1 MFIVCNY
8 LDVCRETDVP
18 DGFIVEQ
25 CSAYDESLNGL
36 VVICREH
43 RIGNVLDW
51 AKTNMGA
58 KYPMFEKQFSINKTK
73 AMCFIKAKGSIKSF
87 TEELVLSCGGIDEFK
102 KMFLTENTT
111 QPETDEVLELD
122 DVTVSEPIV
131 EPEPVDEP
139 EPVTVV
145 QSATVSEN
153 EAKLGPSAED
163 VADIMKASGV
173 GPTMHVNTTQVL
185 NSFPMDSVRNAAISG
200 SDDFERLDEIKR
212 AGEVNRFEERKC
224 HRDCI
229 YNADGSFK
237 GFTEG
242 DILSLV
248 AKLRDMNNR
257 IALDDLDPDKVLTK
271 SEFAQVATYLD
282 TVSPSIIKAF
292 ILHELDNVSTET
304 DRIRMSA
311 VLDKLSTFIST
322 LNKE

>member
-8 LDVCRETDVP
+8 LDVCKKTDVP

-25 CSAYDESLNGL
+25 CSVYDESLAEL

-43 RIGNVLDW
+43 RIANVLDW

-58 KYPMFEKQFSINKTK
+58 KYPMFEKQFGINKTK

-102 KMFLTENTT
+102 KMFLITPEEDESDTE
-111 QPETDEVLELD
+111 DVLEFED
-122 DVTVSEPIV
+122 TGDAVTISDPVVESEPLP
-131 EPEPVDEP
+131 EPEPVVP
-139 EPVTVV
+139 EPVVTPEPAHLSEPVV
-145 QSATVSEN
+145 QT
-153 EAKLGPSAED
+153 LD
-163 VADIMKASGV
+163 
-173 GPTMHVNTTQVL
+173 
-185 NSFPMDSVRNAAISG
+185 SFPMDNIRNAAVSG
-200 SDDFERLDEIKR
+200 SDEFERLDDS
-212 AGEVNRFEERKC
+212 NHSEEKKC

-242 DILSLV
+242 DILNLV
-248 AKLRDMNNR
+248 AKLRDMDNR